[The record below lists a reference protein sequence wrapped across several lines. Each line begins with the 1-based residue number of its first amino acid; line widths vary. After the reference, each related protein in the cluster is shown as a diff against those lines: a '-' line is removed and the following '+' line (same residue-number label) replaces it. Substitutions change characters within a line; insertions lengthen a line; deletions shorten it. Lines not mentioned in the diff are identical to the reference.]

1 MSTYLV
7 TPFIS
12 GEYPNKVIK
21 WTTEH
26 LEKARESKNSKQTL
40 IAAGVLAADTAVHAI
55 AVPLFAIANVFRVP
69 VKVMFSKKPWAI
81 QLLNKTKLASP
92 KNVAKLALRVL
103 ATAFATLATLVMSFI
118 KPIEATR
125 IHETLKILPKKKAAP
140 SKNTEETA
148 GSQEEGHVEGSEEE
162 KQPISMKEEIAARAY
177 DKHEHN
183 VNAIEDRETPANL
196 KPEEGVIAAKFIDT
210 QELSTKVQQVTHKTA
225 VENSEKAKEEAE
237 LATQPKVGFNEEL
250 IAKAKAKHAAAV
262 EAVAELE
269 EKNGKEEAV
278 AEENA
283 VVTAEAGIPE
293 APQAPTADKIES

>member
-26 LEKARESKNSKQTL
+26 LEKARESKNNKQTL
-40 IAAGVLAADTAVHAI
+40 IAAGVLAADTAIHAI
-55 AVPLFAIANVFRVP
+55 AVPLFAIASAFRVP
-69 VKVMFSKKPWAI
+69 VQVMFSKKPWAI

-118 KPIEATR
+118 KPTEATR

-140 SKNTEETA
+140 SKNIEETA
-148 GSQEEGHVEGSEEE
+148 GSQEEDHVEGSEEE
-162 KQPISMKEEIAARAY
+162 KQPISMKEEIAAKAY
-177 DKHEHN
+177 EKHKHN
-183 VNAIEDRETPANL
+183 VEAIQDHETAEALHPAS
-196 KPEEGVIAAKFIDT
+196 IIDKK
-210 QELSTKVQQVTHKTA
+210 ELSANVQKVTHKTA
-225 VENSEKAKEEAE
+225 VEDSKKAKEEAE
-237 LATQPKVGFNEEL
+237 LAMQPKVGFAEEL
-250 IAKAKAKHAAAV
+250 TAKAKAKHAAAV
-262 EAVAELE
+262 QAVAELE

-278 AEENA
+278 EEENT
-283 VVTAEAGIPE
+283 VVAAEAGIPE
-293 APQAPTADKIES
+293 APQAPAAEKIES